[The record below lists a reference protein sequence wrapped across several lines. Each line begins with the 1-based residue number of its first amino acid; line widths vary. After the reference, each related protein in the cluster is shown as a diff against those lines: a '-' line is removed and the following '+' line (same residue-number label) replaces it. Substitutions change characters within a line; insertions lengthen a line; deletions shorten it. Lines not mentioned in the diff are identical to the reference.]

1 MWPITGWEIFY
12 MDKKNIIIA
21 GIIFVAILVSAVIL
35 GKDEIYGMIQM
46 VYVEEDT
53 NIPKAESGH
62 VTVLSGDGYDT
73 KNENF
78 RVINGKLYVAMEYVN
93 EQYA

>member
-1 MWPITGWEIFY
+1 

-46 VYVEEDT
+46 VYVEEDA
-53 NIPKAESGH
+53 NIPKAENGH

-73 KNENF
+73 ENENF
-78 RVINGKLYVAMEYVN
+78 RVINGRLCVGTLFL
-93 EQYA
+93 

>member
-46 VYVEEDT
+46 V
-53 NIPKAESGH
+53 
-62 VTVLSGDGYDT
+62 
-73 KNENF
+73 
-78 RVINGKLYVAMEYVN
+78 
-93 EQYA
+93 